1 MNKNDNQRTRLTKL
15 LFKNSLIKL
24 LHKKTIYQITV
35 SELCTEAELNR
46 STFYKYYGN
55 VHDILEEL
63 AEETLAKGTQCI
75 QEIEAAGVDY
85 GKEPLNRLLCDV
97 KENKDIY
104 QLLLNNNVNDDFP
117 AKMLKNTIDFFK
129 DKAGPAIND
138 VEMSEYTFEY
148 LVSGCFS
155 VIQSWLNGPMTES
168 PSEISN
174 HIYELSV
181 CILTHMNMMPEE
193 YSKQGTTRTQ

>member
-35 SELCTEAELNR
+35 SELCTESELNR

-55 VHDILEEL
+55 VYDILEEL

-75 QEIEAAGVDY
+75 QEIEAAGLDY
-85 GKEPLNRLLCDV
+85 GKEPLYHLLCYV
-97 KENKDIY
+97 RENKDIY
-104 QLLLNNNVNDDFP
+104 QLLLNNTVNGDFP
-117 AKMLKNTIDFFK
+117 EKMLKSIIDFFK
-129 DKAGPAIND
+129 REASLAINNMK
-138 VEMSEYTFEY
+138 MSEYTFQY
-148 LVSGCFS
+148 LVSGSIS
-155 VIQSWLNGPMTES
+155 VIQNWINGPMTES

-174 HIYELSV
+174 HIYDQIGRAHV
-181 CILTHMNMMPEE
+181 
-193 YSKQGTTRTQ
+193 